1 VGVVVLFCLLV
12 QMFKEILT
20 TQLPFCCG
28 YKHEGT
34 HDDNADDDDMSISN
48 PVANFFSMQ
57 IFWGKILCCSF
68 NEFLKK
74 RFAKNQKK
82 DLKSSFSFLN
92 F

>member
-1 VGVVVLFCLLV
+1 
-12 QMFKEILT
+12 MFKELLT

-34 HDDNADDDDMSISN
+34 HDVNADDDDMSISN

-57 IFWGKILCCSF
+57 FFLGEILCCRF
-68 NEFLKK
+68 NEFLKNNDSSK
-74 RFAKNQKK
+74 IRKKNFKK
-82 DLKSSFSFLN
+82 FFSFLD